1 VIRDFPLPSGLQE
14 RFARQLARMEETGE
28 SDPAAAGDFAGVAVR
43 PAATVLLLR
52 EPGGETPDSGLEVFM
67 VRRSAGMVF
76 AAGMHVFPGGAVD
89 DADTDP
95 EITWF
100 GPPPEEWALALAA
113 DPPLARALVVAAVRE
128 TFEECGVLLAG
139 TSDAHLVDDV
149 SGPGWEQ
156 ERADVAAGRLGLAEV
171 LGRRGLGVRA
181 DLLRPWAH
189 WITPPGEPRRFDTR
203 FFVAAAPAG
212 QAPRHVA
219 GEADQAGWVAV
230 SAVLRDHAAGRVG
243 LLPPTQVSLEDVAA
257 FGGVAPVLATARRPR
272 AVMPRP
278 VRVEDGEVA
287 LRVDLDGAAGDRP
300 SYG

>member
-14 RFARQLARMEETGE
+14 RFARQLARTEGAADA
-28 SDPAAAGDFAGVAVR
+28 DPAGAGEFDDVPVR

-52 EPGGETPDSGLEVFM
+52 EGNHEPPGGGLEVFM

-89 DADTDP
+89 EADADP
-95 EITWF
+95 AITWF
-100 GPPPEEWALALAA
+100 GPPPQEWAVALAA
-113 DPPLARALVVAAVRE
+113 ESGLARALVVAAVRE

-139 TSDAHLVDDV
+139 TSDAHLVEDV

-156 ERADVAAGRLGLAEV
+156 ERADVASGRLGLSEV

-212 QAPRHVA
+212 QSPRHVA
-219 GEADQAGWVAV
+219 GEADQSGWVSVAI
-230 SAVLRDHAAGRVG
+230 VLREHAAGRVG
-243 LLPPTQVSLEDVAA
+243 LLPPTQVCLEDVAT
-257 FGGVAPVLATARRPR
+257 FGSVAPVLATARRPR

-287 LRVDLDGAAGDRP
+287 LRVELDGAADDRP
-300 SYG
+300 PSG

>member
-14 RFARQLARMEETGE
+14 RFARQLARTEGVE
-28 SDPAAAGDFAGVAVR
+28 DPDPTAAGEFDDVPVR

-52 EPGGETPDSGLEVFM
+52 EGGHGPADGGLEVFM
-67 VRRSAGMVF
+67 VRRAAGMVF

-89 DADTDP
+89 DADADP
-95 EITWF
+95 AIAWF
-100 GPPPEEWALALAA
+100 GPPPEEWAVALAA
-113 DPPLARALVVAAVRE
+113 EARLARALVVAAVRE

-139 TSDAHLVDDV
+139 RSDAHLVEDV

-156 ERADVAAGRLGLAEV
+156 ERADVASGRLGLAEV

-203 FFVAAAPAG
+203 FFVAPAPAG
-212 QAPRHVA
+212 QSPRHVA
-219 GEADQAGWVAV
+219 GEADLAGWVAV
-230 SAVLRDHAAGRVG
+230 SAVLREHAAGRVG
-243 LLPPTQVSLEDVAA
+243 LLPPTQVCLEDVAA
-257 FGGVAPVLATARRPR
+257 FGSVAPVLATARRPR

-287 LRVDLDGAAGDRP
+287 LRVELDGAADDPPPPG
-300 SYG
+300 